1 MKSMIAHWL
10 YDWTMLSNDRP
21 EGECDAQVEEKV
33 THKSTQQLDLRQDP
47 VWGIQTSTEL
57 EFL

>member
-1 MKSMIAHWL
+1 
-10 YDWTMLSNDRP
+10 MLSNDRP
-21 EGECDAQVEEKV
+21 EGECDAKVEEKV